1 MDDYNGVKIYD
12 GAYVRRSLSFAKTD
26 STRCGNYKSGTGIPP
41 KMDVK
46 S

>member
-1 MDDYNGVKIYD
+1 MDDYNGVRRYD
-12 GAYVRRSLSFAKTD
+12 GAYVQRSLSFAKTD
-26 STRCGNYKSGTGIPP
+26 ITRYRNYKSGTGIPP